1 MKILKS
7 IFILFIITSI
17 SLYSQIYLWKTET
30 KDIVSHLSCDKICD
44 ADLRYSFITDDNKL
58 VLVGYIEADGYYGF
72 DVKSSAYPYIRVFN
86 TSTGQSEKE
95 KLFGMPH
102 KVKLGTGDTVEV
114 TVQWPIK
121 TIKVGKEYWFISASL
136 LLNIEF
142 TPVPYL
148 VKMDEDF
155 KIIEKVDITN
165 KDNADFRAP
174 MSLLTYHNGIFYDE
188 NKKHFICFAPH
199 MKSLLVK
206 QFDTTLNIIDQR
218 EEELDIPSTYPNCY
232 NDAVTAE
239 RLDNGNYVVWFTTIF
254 RSTDAKYLYFLNS
267 HRLYDSNFN
276 LIKVCNRIRDGETGY
291 IDSGIVKEP
300 KKIIKNPNTGGYFIY
315 TYSNTGLLVEEY
327 TSTGDSVRTIY
338 FDASDVFPECN
349 ITDDV
354 LYRDGKFTFI
364 GLKEE
369 TENGLADNTYYT
381 VYLIE
386 TDETGNVTWQYKV
399 PNNTYLGARPEVIL
413 GEDANTYYISG
424 VNRNP
429 GVYDRYELGYFN
441 FKVMKINYY
450 GSISET
456 NQSSDIIV
464 APNPIA
470 STFTVDY
477 TLQTSG
483 QLTITITDL
492 LGEQITEEY
501 NSYAEA
507 GVFTKTINIEK
518 LLPGTYYLNILHD
531 GKITV
536 KKILKI

>member
-7 IFILFIITSI
+7 FFILFLITSI
-17 SLYSQIYLWKTET
+17 SLYSQIYSWKTET
-30 KDIVSHLSCDKICD
+30 KDIVSHLSCDKMCN

-102 KVKLGTGDTVEV
+102 KVKFRNTDTVDI
-114 TVQWPIK
+114 TAQYPIK

-136 LLNIEF
+136 FINMEVG
-142 TPVPYL
+142 PVPYL

-165 KDNADFRAP
+165 IDNADFKAP

-188 NKKHFICFAPH
+188 NKKRFICFAPNT
-199 MKSLLVK
+199 KSLLVK

-218 EEELDIPSTYPNCY
+218 EEEFDIPPIYKNFLSY
-232 NDAVTAE
+232 NVVAE
-239 RLDNGNYVVWFTTIF
+239 KLDNGNYVVWFNTVF
-254 RSTDAKYLYFLNS
+254 RSSSNARNYYNLNS
-267 HRLYDSNFN
+267 HRLYDSDLN
-276 LIKVCNRIRDGETGY
+276 LIKERNRIRDDEAGY
-291 IDSGIVKEP
+291 RDSGIVKIP
-300 KKIIKNPNTGGYFIY
+300 NKIIKNPNTGGYFIY
-315 TYSNTGLLVEEY
+315 AYSNTGLLVEEY

-349 ITDDV
+349 ITDQV

-369 TENGLADNTYYT
+369 TENHLADNTYYT

-386 TDETGNVTWQYKV
+386 TDEAGNVTWQYKV
-399 PNNTYLGARPEVIL
+399 PNITYLGARPEVIL
-413 GEDANTYYISG
+413 GENANTYYISG

-450 GSISET
+450 GSISD

-470 STFTVDY
+470 STFTFDY

-483 QLTITITDL
+483 PLTITITDL

-507 GVFTKTINIEK
+507 GIFTKTINIEK

-536 KKILKI
+536 KKIVKI